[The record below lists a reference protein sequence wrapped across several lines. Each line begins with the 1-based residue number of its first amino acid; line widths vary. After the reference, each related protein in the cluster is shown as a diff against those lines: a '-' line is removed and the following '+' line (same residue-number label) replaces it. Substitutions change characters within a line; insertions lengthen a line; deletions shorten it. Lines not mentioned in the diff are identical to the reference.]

1 MSNAL
6 KNFFEQR
13 GMTQEELASKLG
25 VSQAY
30 ISSLLSGN
38 KPFGK
43 KQAHRFEEMFGLSE
57 TWLLTGKGS
66 MLASEEYNNNQKDYI
81 APAKT
86 EEATK
91 ATSTEELIALLKKRD
106 EQIDRLITL
115 LEKKYGNK

>member
-1 MSNAL
+1 
-6 KNFFEQR
+6 
-13 GMTQEELASKLG
+13 
-25 VSQAY
+25 
-30 ISSLLSGN
+30 
-38 KPFGK
+38 
-43 KQAHRFEEMFGLSE
+43 
-57 TWLLTGKGS
+57 

-115 LEKKYGNK
+115 LEKKYGNE